1 MDSVDMNLI
10 AALDALLAEGS
21 VTGAA
26 RCLGLSS
33 SAMSRT
39 LARLRTATGD
49 PLLVRAGRGLVPTP
63 RATELRDRV
72 HLLTRDVRTVLSPHA
87 GRLEVASLVRTFT
100 IRAGEG
106 FIALFSTPLVAAVT
120 EVAPHVRLRF
130 APKPDKDALPL
141 RDGHIDL
148 EIGVLGASA
157 PEVRTRFISR
167 DVFIGAVRI
176 GHPLLEGPMTPK
188 RYAACRHVVASRKGN
203 FTGPVDDALEAL
215 GLRREIVAVVP
226 GFPDALRIARD
237 TDLVALVPRSGL
249 ASPTGAEG
257 LVGFDLPVRTP
268 PITIS
273 AMWHPRMDADPA
285 HRWLR
290 EIVVGVCQ
298 AAAPPRRPRPET
310 GTDSGSPGSPDDR
323 RVFAQPGGRATDDL

>member
-1 MDSVDMNLI
+1 MDSLDMNLLP
-10 AALDALLAEGS
+10 ALDALLAEGS
-21 VTGAA
+21 VTAAA
-26 RCLGLSS
+26 RRLGLSS

-39 LARLRTATGD
+39 LARLRSATGD

-72 HLLTRDVRTVLSPHA
+72 HLLSRDVRTVLSPHA
-87 GRLEVASLVRTFT
+87 SRLDVASLERTFT

-106 FIALFSTPLVAAVT
+106 FVELFCAPLVAAVSD
-120 EVAPHVRLRF
+120 VAPHVRLRF

-141 RDGHIDL
+141 RDGQIDL

-157 PEVRTRFISR
+157 PEVRTRFVFR
-167 DVFIGAVRI
+167 DVFIGAVRS
-176 GHPLLEGPMTPK
+176 GHPLLEAAITPE
-188 RYAACRHVVASRKGN
+188 RYAACRHVVASRKGK

-215 GLRREIVAVVP
+215 GLRREVVAVVP
-226 GFPDALRIARD
+226 GFPDALRIARN

-249 ASPTGAEG
+249 ARPAGDDLARPG
-257 LVGFDLPVRTP
+257 LVGFNLPVRTP
-268 PITIS
+268 PIAIS

-290 EIVVGVCQ
+290 DTVVTVCH
-298 AAAPPRRPRPET
+298 AAASAP
-310 GTDSGSPGSPDDR
+310 
-323 RVFAQPGGRATDDL
+323 

>member
-1 MDSVDMNLI
+1 MDMNLL

-26 RCLGLSS
+26 RRLGLSS
-33 SAMSRT
+33 SAMSRA
-39 LARLRTATGD
+39 LARLRSATGD

-72 HLLTRDVRTVLSPHA
+72 RLLTRDVRTVLSPHA
-87 GRLEVASLVRTFT
+87 SHLDVASLERTFT

-106 FIALFSTPLVAAVT
+106 FVELFCAPLVAAVT

-157 PEVRTRFISR
+157 PEVRTRLVSR
-167 DVFIGAVRI
+167 DVFIGAARI
-176 GHPLLEGPMTPK
+176 GHPLLEGALTPE
-188 RYAACRHVVASRKGN
+188 RYAACRHVVASRNGK
-203 FTGPVDDALEAL
+203 FTGPVDDALEEL

-226 GFPDALRIARD
+226 GFPDAMRIARN

-249 ASPTGAEG
+249 ARPTGADSTGSG

-268 PITIS
+268 PIAIS

-290 EIVVGVCQ
+290 DTVVAVCH
-298 AAAPPRRPRPET
+298 AAAPPR
-310 GTDSGSPGSPDDR
+310 
-323 RVFAQPGGRATDDL
+323 